1 MLSFFARRRRRW
13 LTAIAALCAALSV
26 ALSVGL
32 AIARQP
38 VTISL
43 LMQAPEAID
52 WEPIVEAFEAENP
65 DIRLNVIGGPNAS
78 NLIEDLYTSSFL
90 LGDSPYDLV
99 YMDIVWTPKFAA
111 AGWLEDLSDRAD
123 PAMLDEFLDGDVDG
137 GRYDGGLYRIPFR
150 SDAGMLYYRKDLLD
164 RIGRQPP
171 QTFASLVDISEQLL
185 DLGDVDW
192 GYLWQ
197 GRQYEGLSAMF
208 VEILAGFDGTWI
220 DPETKAVGLDAPEA
234 IAAVEFLTSTI
245 ETGLT
250 PSGVTTYQEEESRLL
265 FQNGKTIF
273 LRNWPYVWRLANDP
287 EESPIAGQIGIIP
300 MPSQPDAPGGACQ
313 GGWGLG
319 VVKGSKHLDEAWRA
333 IEFVTSAKIQKQFS
347 LDTGYVPSRK
357 ALFED
362 PEILAEYPHF
372 EPLLDVLGQA
382 VLRPPVA
389 QYAQASDILQRY
401 LSAALTGRLDPAT
414 AMEQAANETRQL
426 LDAG

>member
-1 MLSFFARRRRRW
+1 MLSFFARRRNRW
-13 LTAIAALCAALSV
+13 LTAIAALFAALSIGV
-26 ALSVGL
+26 

-43 LMQAPEAID
+43 LMQAPEASN
-52 WEPIVEAFEAENP
+52 WESIVEAFERENP
-65 DIRLNVIGGPNAS
+65 DIRLNVVAGPNAS
-78 NLIEDLYTSSFL
+78 NLVEDLYTSSFL
-90 LGDSPYDLV
+90 LGSSPYDLA

-111 AGWLEDLSDRAD
+111 AGWLEDLSDRAA
-123 PAMLDEFLDGDVDG
+123 PAMLSEFLAGDVNG

-164 RIGRQPP
+164 AADREPP
-171 QTFASLVDISEQLL
+171 ATFAELAEISQQLQ
-185 DLGDVDW
+185 GGGEVEW

-208 VEILAGFDGTWI
+208 VEILAGFGGTWI

-234 IAAVEFLTSTI
+234 IAAIEFLQSTV
-245 ETGLT
+245 TDGLT
-250 PSGVTTYQEEESRLL
+250 PEGVTTYQEEESRLL
-265 FQNGKTIF
+265 FQNGKTAF

-287 EESPIAGQIGIIP
+287 ESPIAGKLGIVP
-300 MPSQPDAPGGACQ
+300 MPSVPGATGGACQ

-319 VVKGSKHLDEAWRA
+319 LVKGTKHPEEAWRA
-333 IEFVTSAKIQKQFS
+333 IEFITSEAVQKQFS
-347 LDTGYVPSRK
+347 IDTGYVPSRT
-357 ALFED
+357 ALFAD
-362 PEILAEYPHF
+362 PEILAEYPHY
-372 EPLLDVLGQA
+372 PQLLEVLGQS

-401 LSAALTGRLDPAT
+401 LSAALTGRLDAET
-414 AMEQAANETRQL
+414 AMARAAGETRQL